1 MRGSWKAT
9 TWRPSRP
16 SDRLPPAGTVE
27 CKWEARL
34 CPLPRRGSL
43 SGERGLKKSVMEP
56 AETEPPPRDAPISIF
71 LSYSRDDR
79 ARALLVIK
87 ALEAEGF
94 GVWWDGLLEGG
105 TAFAKTT
112 ETALETSDAV
122 VVLWSEKSASSHWVR
137 DEATRGRDRGRMV
150 PVSIDGTQPPL
161 GFGQIHYIDFTH
173 WRGKVGAP
181 EFAALTKAIRT
192 VAASPSSE
200 LPVAEPA
207 RPAAGPSR
215 RVLLVGGGL
224 AVAGLGGGI
233 FAWLGGQST
242 RDRAPTTIAVLPF
255 ANLSGDPTQ
264 TYFSDGLASEIRTV
278 LARNPMLQILGGV
291 SSNAIR
297 TGKGDAKSIA
307 SSLGVAFLL
316 DGNVQKAGETVKITA
331 NLTTGKTG
339 LSKWANSFE
348 RPLADIFAVQAEI
361 AAAVASAL
369 AATIEADFSTRK
381 DDPVGGTKNVA
392 AFDAYLRGKELFE
405 LHINEG
411 SERAALAKFD
421 EAIGIDPNYAA
432 ARAARS
438 RVLMVIANQY
448 ETSEQRVR
456 LFDDAIRE
464 ATRATATAP
473 QFAPGFSALGYA
485 LFYGRLDVK
494 GARKPFERAYSLTT
508 SDVDVLSRYATYC
521 ARTGRLAEATLAID
535 QASLLDPLNAS
546 IFRTRGSLK
555 YAARQYEAAIADGEH
570 ALQINPERNSVN
582 GDIGDS
588 YVMLGKLDKARLA
601 YGKEKN
607 SLIALTGLAIVDHR
621 EGNQAA
627 AQAHLDQLVAEH
639 GDNALYQ
646 KVQVLAQW
654 GEADAAF
661 ATLADAIRLHD
672 SGMVYL
678 LNDPLLDPIRKDAR
692 FKALLS
698 QTGFV

>member
-1 MRGSWKAT
+1 M
-9 TWRPSRP
+9 
-16 SDRLPPAGTVE
+16 GTGPNGDQG
-27 CKWEARL
+27 CIRARAVAVFARDL
-34 CPLPRRGSL
+34 
-43 SGERGLKKSVMEP
+43 GLQKIEMEP
-56 AETEPPPRDAPISIF
+56 DQVKPLSRDPLSIF

-79 ARALLVIK
+79 ARAMPIIK

-112 ETALETSDAV
+112 ETALETADAV
-122 VVLWSEKSASSHWVR
+122 VVLWSEKSVASHWVR

-150 PVSIDGTQPPL
+150 PVSIDGSQPPL
-161 GFGQIHYIDFTH
+161 GFRQIQYIDFTQ
-173 WRGKVGAP
+173 WRGKPGAP

-192 VAASPSSE
+192 VAAAPGLPSSSVGTA
-200 LPVAEPA
+200 LSASGSA
-207 RPAAGPSR
+207 RRGI
-215 RVLLVGGGL
+215 LIGGGG
-224 AVAGLGGGI
+224 AVAALGGGI
-233 FAWLGGQST
+233 FAWT
-242 RDRAPTTIAVLPF
+242 RGKPTGDPKPTTIAVLPF
-255 ANLSGDPTQ
+255 ANLSGDPQQ

-278 LARNPMLQILGGV
+278 LARNPHLQILGSV
-291 SSNAIR
+291 SSNALR
-297 TGKGDAKSIA
+297 SGKGDAKSIA
-307 SSLGVAFLL
+307 RTLDVAFLL
-316 DGNVQKAGETVKITA
+316 DGNVQKAGDTVKITT
-331 NLTTGKTG
+331 NLTNGKTG

-369 AATIEADFSTRK
+369 AATIEADFSSRK

-392 AFDAYLRGKELFE
+392 AFDAYLRGKDLFE
-405 LHINEG
+405 LHINEA

-421 EAIGIDPNYAA
+421 EAIRLDANYAA

-438 RVLMVIANQY
+438 RALVVIASQY
-448 ETSEQRVR
+448 EKSEQRVR
-456 LFDDAIRE
+456 SIDDAVGE
-464 ATRATATAP
+464 ATRATRIAP
-473 QFAPGFSALGYA
+473 RFAPGFGALGYA
-485 LFYGRLDVK
+485 RFYGRLDVK
-494 GARKPFERAYSLTT
+494 GAKLPFEQAYSLAT
-508 SDVDVLSRYATYC
+508 SDVDVLSRYATFC
-521 ARTGRLAEATLAID
+521 ARTGRFAEATLAID

-588 YVMLGKLDKARLA
+588 WVMLGKLDKARIA

-607 SLIALTGLAIVDHR
+607 SLIAHTGLAIVDHR
-621 EGNQAA
+621 EGNRAG
-627 AQAHLDQLVAEH
+627 AQAHLDKLVAEH

-646 KVQVLAQW
+646 KAQVLAQW

-678 LNDPLLDPIRKDAR
+678 LNDPFLDPIRKDAR

-698 QTGFV
+698 QTRFI